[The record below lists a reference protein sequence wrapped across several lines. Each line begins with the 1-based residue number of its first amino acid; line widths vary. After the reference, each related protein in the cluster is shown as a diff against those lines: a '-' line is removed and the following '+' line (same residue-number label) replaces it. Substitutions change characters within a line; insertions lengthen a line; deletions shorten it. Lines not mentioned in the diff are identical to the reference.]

1 MNDRLD
7 KYFDSLFESAPKT
20 QTVRDL
26 RDEIYSNTLDR
37 YNDFLSQGK
46 SEDES
51 FTKAVSGIGNIET
64 LIAEGGSGPYA
75 EESYYTQ
82 AEIDKRRI
90 ISGVL
95 VAVSV
100 LLYVICVV
108 PPMFLNDQVGAS
120 LMFVC
125 IALATGLV
133 IFANKMKIN
142 KFRCSAKIREI
153 KATADSDYTK
163 EKFERGRLLSNII
176 LSVGVALY
184 VCCVVPAILLENELG
199 AGLMFVCIGIATSLV
214 VIYSTVGVKPAL
226 KNAETM
232 VEEFKEWSDER
243 KKSYKLMKIIDC
255 VLFAAATVIF
265 LNLGFCFGAWPSAW
279 LVFVIAAIVYQVIKA
294 IFEYRYT
301 KS

>member
-64 LIAEGGSGPYA
+64 LLEGSCAGPYA
-75 EESYYTQ
+75 EECYYTQ

-90 ISGVL
+90 ISGIL

-108 PPMFLNDQVGAS
+108 PPMFFNDQVGAS

-125 IALATGLV
+125 IAVATGLV
-133 IFANKMKIN
+133 VFANKLKIN
-142 KFRCSAKIREI
+142 KSRCSAKIREI
-153 KATADSDYTK
+153 KATSDSNYTK
-163 EKFERGRLLSNII
+163 ERFERGRLLSN
-176 LSVGVALY
+176 LVFSVGIALY
-184 VCCVVPAILLENELG
+184 VGCVVPVILKENDFG

-214 VIYSTVGVKPAL
+214 VIYSTIGVKPAP
-226 KNAETM
+226 KKAETM
-232 VEEFKEWSDER
+232 VEEFIEWSDER

-255 VLFAAATVIF
+255 VLFASATIIF
-265 LNLGFCFGAWPSAW
+265 LLLGFFLDAWPSAW
-279 LVFVIAAIVYQVIKA
+279 LVFVIAALVYQIIKT
-294 IFEYRYT
+294 ILEYRYT